1 MLSIRYRKRYSCL
14 RSVELLD
21 APFLHL
27 GANMELNF
35 HFFRELNLWSMM
47 LRIVLAML
55 MGGVIGLERERKG
68 RAAGFRTY
76 MLVALGAAVTVILS
90 QYLDQMLNSFMKDA
104 YDVVKSRT
112 DVVRLGTQ
120 VISGVGFLAAGT
132 VIVTGKLEVTGLTTA
147 AGLWASACM
156 GLAAGAGFIECV
168 LVSFLL
174 IVLSIS
180 VLPAIETLVLNR
192 SRNMMLYVETEN
204 ILQLSAIINY
214 IKREDIRIFSVEI
227 SDKPNSFDGVSA
239 VLDMR
244 LPIHLYHAELVAALS
259 TLNGVVSID
268 EV

>member
-1 MLSIRYRKRYSCL
+1 MGQSF
-14 RSVELLD
+14 
-21 APFLHL
+21 P
-27 GANMELNF
+27 
-35 HFFRELNLWSMM
+35 FFRELNLWSMM
-47 LRIVLAML
+47 LRIALAIV

-76 MLVALGAAVTVILS
+76 MLVALGAAVTMILC
-90 QYLDQMLNSFMKDA
+90 QYLDQMLGTFMKDA
-104 YDVVKSRT
+104 YDLVKHRT

-132 VIVTGKLEVTGLTTA
+132 IIVTGKQEVTGLTTA

-156 GLAAGAGFIECV
+156 GLAVGAGFIECV

-180 VLPAIETLVLNR
+180 VLPAIETLILNR

-214 IKREDIRIFSVEI
+214 IKREDIRIFSLEI
-227 SDKPNSFDGVSA
+227 NRDKPNTFDGVSA

-268 EV
+268 EI

>member
-1 MLSIRYRKRYSCL
+1 MGQ
-14 RSVELLD
+14 SV
-21 APFLHL
+21 
-27 GANMELNF
+27 

-104 YDVVKSRT
+104 YDAVKSRT

>member
-1 MLSIRYRKRYSCL
+1 
-14 RSVELLD
+14 
-21 APFLHL
+21 
-27 GANMELNF
+27 MELSF

-104 YDVVKSRT
+104 
-112 DVVRLGTQ
+112 
-120 VISGVGFLAAGT
+120 
-132 VIVTGKLEVTGLTTA
+132 TGLTTA

-180 VLPAIETLVLNR
+180 VLPAIETLILNR

-214 IKREDIRIFSVEI
+214 IKREDIRIYSLEI
-227 SDKPNSFDGVSA
+227 NRDKPNSFDGVSA

>member
-1 MLSIRYRKRYSCL
+1 
-14 RSVELLD
+14 
-21 APFLHL
+21 
-27 GANMELNF
+27 MELSF
-35 HFFRELNLWSMM
+35 PFFRELNIWSMM

-55 MGGVIGLERERKG
+55 VGGVIGLERERKG

-90 QYLDQMLNSFMKDA
+90 QYLDAMLDSFMADA
-104 YDVVKSRT
+104 YAIIGQRT

-132 VIVTGKLEVTGLTTA
+132 IIVTGKQEVTGLTTA

-156 GLAAGAGFIECV
+156 GLAVGAGFIECV

-174 IVLSIS
+174 IVLCMR
-180 VLPAIETLVLNR
+180 VLPAIETLILNR
-192 SRNMMLYVETEN
+192 SRNMLLYVETEN

-214 IKREDIRIFSVEI
+214 IKREEIRIFSLEI
-227 SDKPNSFDGVSA
+227 NRDTPEPIEGVSA
-239 VLDMR
+239 VLDIR

-259 TLNGVVSID
+259 TLNGVVRID

>member
-1 MLSIRYRKRYSCL
+1 MDISFR
-14 RSVELLD
+14 
-21 APFLHL
+21 
-27 GANMELNF
+27 
-35 HFFRELNLWSMM
+35 FFRELNLGSMM
-47 LRIVLAML
+47 LRVVLAIL

-90 QYLDQMLNSFMKDA
+90 QYLDKMLNTFMLDDFA
-104 YDVVKSRT
+104 VVKHRT

-120 VISGVGFLAAGT
+120 VVSGVGFLAAGT
-132 VIVTGKLEVTGLTTA
+132 IIVTGKQEVTGLTTA

-156 GLAAGAGFIECV
+156 GLAVGAGFIECV

-174 IVLSIS
+174 IVLSIR
-180 VLPAIETLVLNR
+180 VLPAIETLILNR

-214 IKREDIRIFSVEI
+214 IKREDIRIFSLEI
-227 SDKPNSFDGVSA
+227 NRGKPDSFNGVSA

-259 TLNGVVSID
+259 TLNGVMSVD
-268 EV
+268 EI

>member
-1 MLSIRYRKRYSCL
+1 
-14 RSVELLD
+14 
-21 APFLHL
+21 
-27 GANMELNF
+27 MELSF

-104 YDVVKSRT
+104 YDAVKSRT

-132 VIVTGKLEVTGLTTA
+132 VIVTGKQEVTGLTTA